1 MWLRSVLEGVLVA
14 SNECGDLLGER
25 ELLILGLLLLKL
37 TLQR

>member
-1 MWLRSVLEGVLVA
+1 MWLRSVLERVLVA
-14 SNECGDLLGER
+14 SDECGDLLGER